1 MKKLLFLF
9 LLVSIYA
16 CNSTKELAIV
26 EKETIEIEID
36 STRLVVIEDTVPVR
50 IDSVLAVVDY
60 IRVKEEYQKE
70 KLEPIKVV
78 DQNKVIK
85 NKTNENV
92 KIEDKT
98 TKQTTDVVNE
108 VGTMAYSVPDGM
120 TVGKTYPVKLRISR
134 DGNKVQLIEG
144 DRSITIY
151 DSTIKSK
158 VIIESI
164 RVESIMSAQ
173 LIGDSDKFQIT
184 SLSTELQNIEKH
196 GYTEWGWKIKP
207 LKGGQSYL
215 KLIVKVRVKEDGQE
229 FYKDITVFDKNVD
242 VKSNIG
248 FSLWSFIQKYWQWI
262 VTTIIIPLVIW
273 WWKNRKTEK
282 KPGRKKNV

>member
-1 MKKLLFLF
+1 MKRFLF
-9 LLVSIYA
+9 FSLLSILCA
-16 CNSTKELAIV
+16 CNSSKEV
-26 EKETIEIEID
+26 VEIEKDNIQID
-36 STRLVVIEDTVPVR
+36 STKIVLIEDTTEIK
-50 IDSVLAVVDY
+50 IDSMLAVVDY

-70 KLEPIKVV
+70 KAEPIRVINV
-78 DQNKVIK
+78 DKVIK
-85 NKTNENV
+85 EKRGNQNV

-98 TKQTTDVVNE
+98 TNEVSEHHE
-108 VGTMAYSVPDGM
+108 VGTMAYSIPDGM

-134 DGNKVQLIEG
+134 DGNKIQLVEG
-144 DRSITIY
+144 DRNITIY

-196 GYTEWGWKIKP
+196 GYTEWEWKIKP

-248 FSLWSFIQKYWQWI
+248 FTLGNFIKQYWQWLI
-262 VTTIIIPLVIW
+262 TTIFIPLIVW
-273 WWKNRKTEK
+273 WWKNRKSEK

>member
-1 MKKLLFLF
+1 MKKLLFP
-9 LLVSIYA
+9 LLLTILYG
-16 CNSTKELAIV
+16 CNSTKEV
-26 EKETIEIEID
+26 STVDEKTVEID
-36 STRLVVIEDTVPVR
+36 SSLVIIEDTIGYK
-50 IDSVLAVVDY
+50 IDTILAAVDY
-60 IRVKEEYQKE
+60 IKVREEYQKE
-70 KLEPIKVV
+70 KPDPIRVV
-78 DQNKVIK
+78 EQEKETIK
-85 NKTNENV
+85 DKNQNV

-98 TKQTTDVVNE
+98 NDKPVTDTENE
-108 VGTMAYSVPDGM
+108 IGTMAYSIPDGM

-134 DGNKVQLIEG
+134 DGNKVQLIDG
-144 DRSITIY
+144 DRNITIY

-173 LIGDSDKFQIT
+173 LIADSDKFQIT
-184 SLSTELQNIEKH
+184 PLSTELQNIEKQ
-196 GYTEWGWKIKP
+196 GYTEWEWKIKP

-248 FSLWSFIQKYWQWI
+248 FTLGNFIKQYWQWI
-262 VTTIIIPLVIW
+262 LTTIIIPLIVW

>member
-1 MKKLLFLF
+1 MKNLLIFCL
-9 LLVSIYA
+9 LLVIHS
-16 CNSTKELAIV
+16 CNTPKQTIV
-26 EKETIEIEID
+26 SDKQESFID
-36 STRLVVIEDTVPVR
+36 STLVIKDTIQYQQVDTV
-50 IDSVLAVVDY
+50 LKLEY
-60 IRVKEEYQKE
+60 IKSEIREEIKPDPIKREVNKE
-70 KLEPIKVV
+70 KEIKKNN
-78 DQNKVIK
+78 NK
-85 NKTNENV
+85 NV
-92 KIEDKT
+92 KIEDR
-98 TKQTTDVVNE
+98 TKSDIIPDVIEQT
-108 VGTMAYSVPDGM
+108 GTMAYTVPSEM
-120 TVGKTYPVKLRISR
+120 QVGKTYPIRLRISKTK
-134 DGNKVQLIEG
+134 NKIELIEG
-144 DRSITIY
+144 DRNITIY

-184 SLSTELQNIEKH
+184 PLSTELQNIEEN
-196 GYTEWGWKIKP
+196 GYTEWEWRIKP
-207 LKGGQSYL
+207 LKGGKTYL